1 MGLLLIAVTDD
12 MAVLDRIEEAARLD
26 DDLLV
31 LDGDVEAEVVTIGVE
46 LAAAMGWLLAEPC
59 ASVPPP
65 PQAPNRRLRDIASK
79 LRLNRRVT

>member
-31 LDGDVEAEVVTIGVE
+31 LDGDVEVVTIGVE